1 MVRAMLPPTAMRCL
15 GTIALVLAL
24 CSSVHAGDK
33 VDWGPYLEK
42 GSPAT
47 AAPAKKPA
55 QAAPAKPAAKPK
67 PKPVA
72 RAKPKRR

>member
-1 MVRAMLPPTAMRCL
+1 MLGKAAMRCL

-24 CSSVHAGDK
+24 CRIVHAGDK

>member
-1 MVRAMLPPTAMRCL
+1 MRCL

-24 CSSVHAGDK
+24 CSSVHAGNK

-42 GSPAT
+42 NSPAT
-47 AAPAKKPA
+47 AAPAKQPA

-67 PKPVA
+67 AKPNPVA

>member
-1 MVRAMLPPTAMRCL
+1 MVRAVLSATAMRL

-24 CSSVHAGDK
+24 CSNVHAGDK

-42 GSPAT
+42 NAPA

-55 QAAPAKPAAKPK
+55 QAAPAKPVAKPK
-67 PKPVA
+67 AKVA